1 MTVGRYLVQRLLTTI
16 PVLLIVS
23 VLIFSL
29 MHVAPGDPASFMAGD
44 EARPEQI
51 ARIRQKLGLD
61 EPIYKQ
67 LGLYYVDIFR
77 GDLGESVF
85 TKFDVT
91 ELILQR
97 LEPTVSI
104 AVFAMLLAIL
114 ISIPS
119 GVLAAWKAN
128 SLVDRAVM
136 VFAVFGFAIPVFW
149 LGFNMIWLFAVK
161 LNWFPALGYRPVSD
175 GVLPW
180 VRSMTLP
187 AATVGII
194 VAALI
199 ARMTRSAM
207 LEVLRED
214 YIRTARAKGLGEF
227 AVLFRH
233 ALRNASIPVVTVV
246 GLSMA
251 GLVSGLVV
259 TEAVFAIP
267 GMGRLIVD
275 GVTRRDYPIIQG
287 TVLVITVF
295 YVLINLAVDIGYGWL
310 DPKIRYQ

>member
-1 MTVGRYLVQRLLTTI
+1 MGRYLAQRLLTTG

-51 ARIRQKLGLD
+51 ERIRQKLGLD
-61 EPIYKQ
+61 EPLYKQ

-97 LEPTVSI
+97 IEPTVSI
-104 AVFAMLLAIL
+104 AAFAMLLAIL

-128 SLVDRAVM
+128 SWIDRAVM

-161 LNWFPALGYRPVSD
+161 LNWFPALGYRPISD
-175 GVLPW
+175 GVFPW
-180 VRSMTLP
+180 LRSMTLP
-187 AATVGII
+187 ATTVGII

-233 ALRNASIPVVTVV
+233 ALRNASIPIVTVV

-295 YVLINLAVDIGYGWL
+295 YVLINLVVDIGYGWL

>member
-1 MTVGRYLVQRLLTTI
+1 MGRYLVQRLLTTV

-29 MHVAPGDPASFMAGD
+29 IHVAPGDPASFMAGD

-61 EPIYKQ
+61 EPLYKQ

-104 AVFAMLLAIL
+104 AVFAMILSIL

-128 SLVDRAVM
+128 SWVDRAVM

-161 LNWFPALGYRPVSD
+161 LNWFPALGYRPISD
-175 GVLPW
+175 GIFPW
-180 VRSMTLP
+180 LRSMTLP
-187 AATVGII
+187 ATTVGIV

-233 ALRNASIPVVTVV
+233 ALRNASIPIVTVV

-295 YVLINLAVDIGYGWL
+295 YVLINLLVDIGYGWL

>member
-1 MTVGRYLVQRLLTTI
+1 MGRYLVQRLLTTI

-29 MHVAPGDPASFMAGD
+29 IHVAPGDPASFMAGD

-51 ARIRQKLGLD
+51 ERIRQKLGLD
-61 EPIYKQ
+61 EPLYKQ

-128 SLVDRAVM
+128 SWVDRAVM

-180 VRSMTLP
+180 LRSMTLP
-187 AATVGII
+187 AVTVGII

-227 AVLFRH
+227 TVLFRH
-233 ALRNASIPVVTVV
+233 ALRNASIPIVTVV

-251 GLVSGLVV
+251 GLVSGLVI

>member
-1 MTVGRYLVQRLLTTI
+1 MGRYLVQRLLTTV

-29 MHVAPGDPASFMAGD
+29 IHVAPGDPASFMAGD

-51 ARIRQKLGLD
+51 ERIRQKLGLD
-61 EPIYKQ
+61 EPLYKQ

-128 SLVDRAVM
+128 SWIDRAVM

-161 LNWFPALGYRPVSD
+161 LNWFPALGYRPISD
-175 GVLPW
+175 GALPW
-180 VRSMTLP
+180 LRSMTLP

-227 AVLFRH
+227 TVLFRH
-233 ALRNASIPVVTVV
+233 ALRNASIPIVTVV

-251 GLVSGLVV
+251 GLVSGLVI

>member
-1 MTVGRYLVQRLLTTI
+1 MGRYFAQRLLTTI

-23 VLIFSL
+23 VFIFSL
-29 MHVAPGDPASFMAGD
+29 IHVAPGDPASFMAGD

-91 ELILQR
+91 ELIRQR

-104 AVFAMLLAIL
+104 ATFAMLLAIL

-128 SLVDRAVM
+128 SWIDRAVM

-161 LNWFPALGYRPVSD
+161 LNWFPVLGYRPISD
-175 GVLPW
+175 GIFPW
-180 VRSMTLP
+180 LRSMTLP
-187 AATVGII
+187 ATTVGIV

-233 ALRNASIPVVTVV
+233 ALRNASIPIVTVV

-310 DPKIRYQ
+310 DPKIRYR

>member
-1 MTVGRYLVQRLLTTI
+1 MGRYLVQRLLTTI

-29 MHVAPGDPASFMAGD
+29 IHVAPGDPASFMAGD

-51 ARIRQKLGLD
+51 ERIRQKLGLD
-61 EPIYKQ
+61 EPLYKQ

-128 SLVDRAVM
+128 SWVDRAVM

-161 LNWFPALGYRPVSD
+161 LNWFPALGYRPISD

-180 VRSMTLP
+180 LRSMTLP

-227 AVLFRH
+227 TVLFRH
-233 ALRNASIPVVTVV
+233 ALRNASIPIVTVV

-251 GLVSGLVV
+251 GLVSGLVI

>member
-1 MTVGRYLVQRLLTTI
+1 MGRYLVQRLLTTI

-233 ALRNASIPVVTVV
+233 ALRNASIPIVTVV

>member
-1 MTVGRYLVQRLLTTI
+1 MGRYLVQRLLTTI

-29 MHVAPGDPASFMAGD
+29 IHVAPGDPASFMAGD

-51 ARIRQKLGLD
+51 ERIRQKLGLD
-61 EPIYKQ
+61 EPLYKQ

-128 SLVDRAVM
+128 SWVDRAVM

-180 VRSMTLP
+180 LRSMTLP

-227 AVLFRH
+227 TVLFRH
-233 ALRNASIPVVTVV
+233 ALRNASIPIVTVV

-251 GLVSGLVV
+251 GLVSGLVI

>member
-1 MTVGRYLVQRLLTTI
+1 MGRYLVQRLLTTI

-23 VLIFSL
+23 ILIFSL
-29 MHVAPGDPASFMAGD
+29 IHVAPGDPASFMAGD

-51 ARIRQKLGLD
+51 ERIRQKLGLD
-61 EPIYKQ
+61 EPLYKQ

-128 SLVDRAVM
+128 SWVDRAVM

-161 LNWFPALGYRPVSD
+161 LNWFPVLGYRPVSD
-175 GVLPW
+175 GILPW
-180 VRSMTLP
+180 LRSMTLP

-233 ALRNASIPVVTVV
+233 ALRNASIPIVTVV

-251 GLVSGLVV
+251 GLVSGLVI

>member
-1 MTVGRYLVQRLLTTI
+1 MGRYLAQRLLTTI

-23 VLIFSL
+23 VFIFSL
-29 MHVAPGDPASFMAGD
+29 IHVAPGDPASFMAGD

-91 ELILQR
+91 ELIRQR

-104 AVFAMLLAIL
+104 ATFAMLLAIL

-128 SLVDRAVM
+128 SWIDRAVM

-161 LNWFPALGYRPVSD
+161 LNWFPVLGYRPISD
-175 GVLPW
+175 GIFPW
-180 VRSMTLP
+180 LRSMTLP
-187 AATVGII
+187 ATTVGIV

-233 ALRNASIPVVTVV
+233 ALRNASIPIVTVV

-295 YVLINLAVDIGYGWL
+295 YVLINLVVDIGYGWL
-310 DPKIRYQ
+310 DPKIRYR

>member
-1 MTVGRYLVQRLLTTI
+1 MGRYLVQRLLTTI

-29 MHVAPGDPASFMAGD
+29 IHVAPGDPASFMAGD

-51 ARIRQKLGLD
+51 ERIRQKLGLD
-61 EPIYKQ
+61 EPLYKQ
-67 LGLYYVDIFR
+67 LGLYYIDIFR

-104 AVFAMLLAIL
+104 AMFAMLLAIL

-161 LNWFPALGYRPVSD
+161 LNWFPVLGYRPVSD

-180 VRSMTLP
+180 LRSMTLP

-233 ALRNASIPVVTVV
+233 ALRNASIPIVTVV

-251 GLVSGLVV
+251 GLVSGLVI

>member
-1 MTVGRYLVQRLLTTI
+1 MGRYLVQRLLTTI

-29 MHVAPGDPASFMAGD
+29 IHVAPGDPASFMAGD

-61 EPIYKQ
+61 EPLYKQ

-85 TKFDVT
+85 TRFDVT

-97 LEPTVSI
+97 IEPTVSI
-104 AVFAMLLAIL
+104 ATFAMLLAIL

-128 SLVDRAVM
+128 SFVDRAVM

-161 LNWFPALGYRPVSD
+161 LNWFPVLGYRPISD

-180 VRSMTLP
+180 LRSMTLP

-233 ALRNASIPVVTVV
+233 ALRNASIPIVTVV

>member
-1 MTVGRYLVQRLLTTI
+1 MGRYLVQRLLTTI

-23 VLIFSL
+23 ILIFSL
-29 MHVAPGDPASFMAGD
+29 IHVAPGDPASFMAGD

-51 ARIRQKLGLD
+51 ERIRQKLGLD
-61 EPIYKQ
+61 EPLYKQ

-128 SLVDRAVM
+128 SWVDRAVM

-161 LNWFPALGYRPVSD
+161 LNWFPALGYRPISD

-180 VRSMTLP
+180 LRSMTLP

-227 AVLFRH
+227 TVLFRH
-233 ALRNASIPVVTVV
+233 ALRNASIPIVTVV

-251 GLVSGLVV
+251 GLVSGLVI

>member
-1 MTVGRYLVQRLLTTI
+1 MGRYLVQRLLTTI

-23 VLIFSL
+23 ILIFSL
-29 MHVAPGDPASFMAGD
+29 IHVAPGDPASFMAGD

-51 ARIRQKLGLD
+51 ERIRQKLGLD
-61 EPIYKQ
+61 EPLYKQ

-128 SLVDRAVM
+128 SWVDRTVM

-180 VRSMTLP
+180 LRSMTLP

-227 AVLFRH
+227 TVLFRH
-233 ALRNASIPVVTVV
+233 ALRNASIPIVTVV

-251 GLVSGLVV
+251 GLVSGLVI

>member
-1 MTVGRYLVQRLLTTI
+1 MGRYLAQRLLTTI

-29 MHVAPGDPASFMAGD
+29 IHVAPGDPASFMAGD

-51 ARIRQKLGLD
+51 TRIRQKLGLD
-61 EPIYKQ
+61 EPLYKQ

-104 AVFAMLLAIL
+104 ATFAMLLAIL

-128 SLVDRAVM
+128 SWIDRAVM

-161 LNWFPALGYRPVSD
+161 LNWFPALGYRPISD
-175 GVLPW
+175 GIFPW
-180 VRSMTLP
+180 LRSMTLP
-187 AATVGII
+187 ATTVGIV

-233 ALRNASIPVVTVV
+233 ALRNASIPIVTVV

-267 GMGRLIVD
+267 GLGRLIVD